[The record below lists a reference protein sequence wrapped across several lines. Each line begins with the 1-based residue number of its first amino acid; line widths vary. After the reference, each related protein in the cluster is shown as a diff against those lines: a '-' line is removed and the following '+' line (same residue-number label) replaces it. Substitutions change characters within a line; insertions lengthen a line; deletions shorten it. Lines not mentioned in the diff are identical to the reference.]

1 MNINR
6 ALEVVADDMDAWTPT
21 QRRIDFIAEQAGRL
35 TEEADK
41 PTPDPD
47 VVMAAAVNT
56 IDAVGMDSGVT
67 DGVLRL
73 CNAARE
79 TTKTDN

>member
-6 ALEVVADDMDAWTPT
+6 ALEVVADEMDAWTPT
-21 QRRIDFIAEQAGRL
+21 QRRIEFISEQADRL

-41 PTPDPD
+41 QTPDPD

-56 IDAVGMDSGVT
+56 IDAVGMDSNIT

-73 CNAARE
+73 CNAAR
-79 TTKTDN
+79 DSNN